1 MVGEELCQGE
11 TLCTHFWLFFSAPGF
26 CSDSSSLGK
35 EGKAHIVGVKRIRE
49 LEKWGG
55 RQDHQKQQVMGAV
68 TRDEVGMEPLPGALC
83 RGSVTASEVYLSCN
97 CC

>member
-49 LEKWGG
+49 LEKMGRATRSSEAASHGSSDKGRGWDGTPPWGFVPW
-55 RQDHQKQQVMGAV
+55 QCHCQ
-68 TRDEVGMEPLPGALC
+68 
-83 RGSVTASEVYLSCN
+83 
-97 CC
+97 